1 MPNLDERVSCSNQP
15 TAVLHGHAD
24 AQQHPGPAGPI
35 RQKQAAGNES
45 APQPG
50 CCSESPLEEPASPP
64 TAEEMSFLTHL

>member
-1 MPNLDERVSCSNQP
+1 MKGRAAGNQ
-15 TAVLHGHAD
+15 TRAVLHGYAD

-45 APQPG
+45 APRPG

-64 TAEEMSFLTHL
+64 TAEEMSFLTRL